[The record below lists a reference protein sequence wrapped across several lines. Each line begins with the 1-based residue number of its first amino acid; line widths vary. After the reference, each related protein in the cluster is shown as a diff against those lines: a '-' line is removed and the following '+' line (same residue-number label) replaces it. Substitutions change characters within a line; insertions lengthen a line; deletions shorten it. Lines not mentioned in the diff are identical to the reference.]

1 MTKKLVLL
9 ISFLCISLLTY
20 AGDTIPKN
28 GWKEGKYYLKFIDK
42 FSNQSC
48 TAQANARVEMDGNA
62 IKSQIAFSGGRY
74 DLIKFNKKKNFAS
87 KRLDR
92 KFTEIIVNLNI
103 KGVFSPIQ
111 DQGLDTTNIDTLLQ
125 RISQRYKDYR
135 SESDGYYPSFS
146 IPIDLR
152 FQNDRDLEQN
162 IVTERNQFKEL
173 KPKEFQIIKRVHFI
187 VPINDTIVISYKIK
201 TPTLEEYICPTASMV
216 DVEVQNANTTLTYIN
231 NLWHDLWSRYEKKID
246 DKVSTIVETTGR
258 RAYQNKI
265 NEIRTEELP
274 AIINEAGKTLPADCS
289 AEIRHLLE
297 NRLKIAYY
305 LRNPMGLEL
314 AQKMGYLTDALQVFE
329 DIEFNEDMLYDLPKA
344 WGIIALLGRY
354 TDVFPDYAGD
364 LPPYIIQM
372 TEARGIPFDP
382 IKISGQGY
390 LIDNSSVQQWCEDV
404 KEILNKNS
412 VKANDFLI
420 QFMSMMA
427 YYKSAQKN
435 WGLHRKQIENIKTGY
450 TDEGWQAPL
459 KTIQMYH
466 MKHYQKKLLGI
477 Q

>member
-1 MTKKLVLL
+1 M
-9 ISFLCISLLTY
+9 LTY

-28 GWKEGKYYLKFIDK
+28 GWKEGKYYFKFIDK
-42 FSNQSC
+42 FSNQNCS
-48 TAQANARVEMDGNA
+48 AQADAEVVIDGNA
-62 IKSQIAFSGGRY
+62 IKSQKAFSGGRY

-152 FQNDRDLEQN
+152 FQNYRDLEQN

-173 KPKEFQIIKRVHFI
+173 KPKEFQIIKRVRFI

>member
-28 GWKEGKYYLKFIDK
+28 GWKEGKYYLKFVDK
-42 FSNQSC
+42 FSNQNCS
-48 TAQANARVEMDGNA
+48 AQAIARVQMDYDVVKVAYPGV
-62 IKSQIAFSGGRY
+62 GGY
-74 DLIKFNKKKNFAS
+74 DAIKFNKKKNFAS
-87 KRLDR
+87 KRLNR
-92 KFTEIIVNLNI
+92 KFAEIIVNLKI

-111 DQGLDTTNIDTLLQ
+111 NQGLDTTNIDTLLQ
-125 RISQRYKDYR
+125 RVSQRYKDYR

-152 FQNDRDLEQN
+152 FQDYRGLKEN
-162 IVTERNQFKEL
+162 IVTERSQFNEL
-173 KPKEFQIIKRVHFI
+173 KPKEFQIIKRVRFI

-216 DVEVQNANTTLTYIN
+216 DVEVQNANTTLSYIN
-231 NLWHDLWSRYEKKID
+231 NLWHDLWDRYKEKIGDMASRGY
-246 DKVSTIVETTGR
+246 VSSGR
-258 RAYQNKI
+258 RGYQDGI
-265 NEIRTEELP
+265 NRIRTEVLP
-274 AIINEAGKTLPADCS
+274 AIINEASKTLPADCS

-297 NRLKIAYY
+297 NRLKIAFY
-305 LRNPMGLEL
+305 LRDPMDLKL
-314 AQKMGYLTDALQVFE
+314 AQEMGYLADGLQVFE

-344 WGIIALLGRY
+344 WEIIALLGRY
-354 TDVFPDYAGD
+354 TDVFPESAVY

-372 TEARGIPFDP
+372 IEARGIPFDP
-382 IKISGQGY
+382 IEIGGQGY

-427 YYKSAQKN
+427 YCKSAEEN

-459 KTIQMYH
+459 KSIQMFH
-466 MKHYQKKLLGI
+466 MKHYQKKLLGF